1 VVLAHTRWASVG
13 IVSEAN
19 AHPHNAEEY
28 HDRSGPY
35 VAAALNGDIDNHVEL
50 RSTASLQFPAE
61 ITSDSKVAPTLI
73 SRLLAGGTDAGEAF
87 RATVD
92 RFEGSVAIAAHVA
105 CEPGNLFLAVRGS
118 GQGLHVG
125 LAEDAFVVASEPYG
139 LVEQTSRY
147 VRIDGEATSA
157 SGATGQVLILDRS
170 EAGSLGGIRRM
181 SYDGT
186 DLPLSEVDVRGAEI
200 TTRDIDL
207 GGFRHYLLKEIS
219 ESPRSLATTLRGRI
233 VERDGLLSVELGDDV
248 LPPDLRSRLASG
260 AIVSIAVIGQGTAAV
275 AGQAMAASLAKL
287 LASSAV
293 SAVAVS
299 AAELSGFALTD
310 DMSDTLVV
318 AISQSGTT
326 TDTNRTVDLARARG
340 AAVIGIVNRRG
351 SDLAERCHGV
361 LYTSDGRDVEMSVA
375 STKAFYAQV
384 AAGALLALGLA
395 RETGDG
401 IIGRSRRGEGTG
413 AAGAAAGAAEEH
425 ELLTGLLALPAAMER
440 LLSRRQEV
448 ALAAQHAPGR
458 RHWAVVGSGLD
469 RIAAQEVR
477 IKLSELC
484 YQSISCDAIE
494 DKKHIDLS
502 SEPLIFVCAA
512 GLLGANADDVSKET
526 AIYRAHKAMP
536 IVVAT
541 EGQRQFDGA
550 VHTIEVPSVHPDLAF
565 VLSAMAGHLF
575 AYEAALAIDAQARVL
590 REARGAVE
598 EAISGNGDLGAG
610 DQLLERLGPVISP
623 PAERFLT
630 SVASGALD
638 GCLDAG
644 LALRLASLLR
654 CAAGIVP
661 LEIYESERGRAAT
674 PGVLIDD
681 LTAALTDGI
690 EMLSRPIDAIKHQA
704 KTVTVGISRSE
715 ERLFQGTLVSQV
727 LAAGVARGALG
738 YRSLRTLAALDP
750 AVVEVNGYT
759 RYHIDGGVGDGPATI
774 GVVDKG
780 GVAATLASR
789 TATDPTLR
797 GTKNRAVSEREVT
810 VARGARDGRTV
821 VLVPETK
828 GNHVQG
834 LTLLHV
840 TFADRLAPDVARAV
854 LSGYRNRYGALVDAV
869 SETESRFDDERLSRV
884 ATIELLVEPV
894 AILASHWRG

>member
-1 VVLAHTRWASVG
+1 
-13 IVSEAN
+13 
-19 AHPHNAEEY
+19 
-28 HDRSGPY
+28 
-35 VAAALNGDIDNHVEL
+35 
-50 RSTASLQFPAE
+50 
-61 ITSDSKVAPTLI
+61 
-73 SRLLAGGTDAGEAF
+73 
-87 RATVD
+87 
-92 RFEGSVAIAAHVA
+92 
-105 CEPGNLFLAVRGS
+105 
-118 GQGLHVG
+118 VG

-147 VRIDGEATSA
+147 VRIDGEATSP
-157 SGATGQVLILDRS
+157 SGATGQVLILDGS
-170 EAGSLGGIRRM
+170 EAGDLGGIQRM

-186 DLPLSEVDVRGAEI
+186 DLPLSQVDIRRGEI

-207 GGFRHYLLKEIS
+207 DGFRHYLLKEIS
-219 ESPRSLATTLRGRI
+219 ESPRSLANTLRGRI
-233 VERDGLLSVELGDDV
+233 VERDGLLSVDLGEEV
-248 LPPDLRSRLASG
+248 LPTDLRSRLAACS
-260 AIVSIAVIGQGTAAV
+260 ITRIAVIGQGTAAV
-275 AGQAMAASLAKL
+275 AGQAMAASLTKML
-287 LASSAV
+287 GSSVV

-340 AAVIGIVNRRG
+340 ASVVGIVNRRG
-351 SDLAERCHGV
+351 SDLAERCNGV

-395 RETGDG
+395 REIGDG
-401 IIGRSRRGEGTG
+401 IGSRSRRP
-413 AAGAAAGAAEEH
+413 AAPAAERAAEEH
-425 ELLTGLLALPAAMER
+425 ALLTGLLALPAAMER

-469 RIAAQEVR
+469 RVAAQEVR

-550 VHTIEVPSVHPDLAF
+550 VHTIEVPSVHPELAF

-575 AYEAALAIDAQARVL
+575 AYEAALAIDAQARGL

-598 EAISGNGDLGAG
+598 EAISGSGDPGAG
-610 DQLLERLGPVISP
+610 DHLLERLVPMISP

-654 CAAGIVP
+654 CSAGIVP
-661 LEIYESERGRAAT
+661 LEIYESERGRATT
-674 PGVLIDD
+674 PGVLIED

-750 AVVEVNGYT
+750 AVIEVNGYT
-759 RYHIDGGVGDGPATI
+759 RYHIDGGVGGGPATI

-780 GVAATLASR
+780 GVAATIASR

-810 VARGARDGRTV
+810 VARGAHDGRTV

-840 TFADRLAPDVARAV
+840 TVADRLAPGVARAV

-869 SETESRFDDERLSRV
+869 SETESRFDDERLGQV

-894 AILASHWRG
+894 AVLASRWRG